1 MIQGV
6 NIHATP
12 INSTKVEAPITGHLR
27 DYVPYLE
34 KYEAVQNF
42 LMWEDKNQEDC
53 KIFGNFIPWIELSF
67 LSQNLARTYY
77 HCLEFCHIRSF

>member
-1 MIQGV
+1 MVNRDWSTSLYFIEVILHSIANITGRTFVLIQGV
-6 NIHATP
+6 NIHAIP

-42 LMWEDKNQEDC
+42 LM
-53 KIFGNFIPWIELSF
+53 
-67 LSQNLARTYY
+67 
-77 HCLEFCHIRSF
+77 